1 MYYLLSILFLFLL
14 FGIIFK
20 TPLLKRFISM
30 KVYLRRV
37 FFKNYSQEEVLFSF
51 LLQKKVFVEI
61 L

>member
-1 MYYLLSILFLFLL
+1 
-14 FGIIFK
+14 
-20 TPLLKRFISM
+20 M